1 MAKPPAIPRLPL
13 LLAGALSLLA
23 GLAAGEARLGWDLSL
38 SFVHLHGPLMVC
50 GFFGT
55 VIGLERAVALN
66 RPWAFGAPFATAGG
80 GLLLLAGAENSGA
93 IMLSLGSLI
102 FLIVALKVVKRQPEP
117 FTRLLALGALAWF
130 VGNMLWTA
138 GATVPEVVPL
148 WASFLVLTIAGER
161 LELSRFLKPWRW
173 RTPTLVVPIALIGG
187 GAGLAA
193 AGLPFA
199 WTAFGLGCIALVAWS
214 LVNDIIRHTIRQSGL
229 TRYVAVCLLSGYV
242 WLGVAG
248 LLTPSLDVAMASL
261 HYDAALHALFVGF
274 IFAMVFGHAPV
285 ILPAVLKVK
294 LPFRGYFYGPLA
306 VLHASLVLRIAGDL
320 LALEAARMWG
330 GLLNG
335 AAVLGFVVMVVG
347 TIMHARIK
355 RP

>member
-1 MAKPPAIPRLPL
+1 MAPTIPRLPL
-13 LLAGALSLLA
+13 ALAGVVSLLA

-55 VIGLERAVALN
+55 VIALERAVALG
-66 RPWAFGAPFATAGG
+66 RPWAYGAPFATGGG

-93 IMLSLGSLI
+93 IMLTLGSLI
-102 FLIVALKVVKRQPEP
+102 FLAVALNVVKRQPEP
-117 FTRLLALGALAWF
+117 FTRLLALGALAWCT
-130 VGNMLWTA
+130 GNVLWTL
-138 GATVPEVVPL
+138 GAAVSEVVPL

-173 RTPTLVVPIALIGG
+173 RNPTLVVPVALIGG
-187 GAGLAA
+187 GAGLSA

-199 WTAFGLGCIALVAWS
+199 WTLFGAGCVALVAWS
-214 LVNDIIRHTIRQSGL
+214 LVNDIIRRTIRQPGL

-248 LLTPSLDVAMASL
+248 LLAPALDAGIESLR
-261 HYDAALHALFVGF
+261 YDATLHALFVGF

-294 LPFRGYFYGPLA
+294 LPYRGYFYGPLV
-306 VLHASLVLRIAGDL
+306 VLHGSLVLRIAGDL
-320 LALEAARMWG
+320 LALEPIRMWG
-330 GLLNG
+330 GMLNG
-335 AAVLGFVVMVVG
+335 VAVLGFVVMVVG
-347 TIMHARIK
+347 TVLRAR
-355 RP
+355 RS